1 VIISGVYKGFEDL
14 YRLGLIERIPVIVA
28 VQSINSDNLVR
39 NLGKKDFNI
48 IHSDTFADSISV
60 DIPRNFYMAQHFI
73 QQYEGEYITVSD
85 KEILEASAILS
96 KNTGLFS
103 EPAGAA
109 AFAGLLSYY
118 ENGKINENSDN
129 VVLLT
134 GSGLKDLRS
143 VEKILK
149 IPQSINPSIE
159 NLKNI
164 LA

>member
-1 VIISGVYKGFEDL
+1 
-14 YRLGLIERIPVIVA
+14 
-28 VQSINSDNLVR
+28 
-39 NLGKKDFNI
+39 
-48 IHSDTFADSISV
+48 
-60 DIPRNFYMAQHFI
+60 MAQQYI
-73 QQYEGEYITVSD
+73 QKYEGEYITVSD
-85 KEILEASAILS
+85 NDIIEASATLS

-134 GSGLKDLRS
+134 GSGLKDLKS
-143 VEKILK
+143 VEKIVK
-149 IPQSINPSIE
+149 IPESITPSVE
-159 NLKNI
+159 NLKNM